1 MDDPCFRVSRGR
13 FESVS
18 RTRLPPPLPP
28 ETRTVGQLVAEALKL
43 YASRFWPSLSLGIG
57 PALLGVAAAELDGPA
72 RAAIVVGV
80 GPLLLA
86 AAYAGA
92 LALVRPVG
100 RGRSAATALA
110 IGYAAFLPVC
120 VSRLWI
126 FPGIYLLALAWLA
139 WIGMGVPAALVERRS
154 LPDAL
159 RRGTELARADFVH
172 ALGSL
177 ATLAITIFLTG
188 LVLFF
193 SLRELSDQALRIAGL
208 LALLVLAPIFVLGA
222 AVLYLDQEARVE
234 SASRPRRNRD
244 ADLHP
249 AVEPDGPR
257 RPDAEVEP

>member
-1 MDDPCFRVSRGR
+1 VPRSQ
-13 FESVS
+13 
-18 RTRLPPPLPP
+18 LPPPLPP

-43 YASRFWPSLSLGIG
+43 YAARFWPSLSLGIG
-57 PALLGVAAAELDGPA
+57 PALLGVAAAELDEPA
-72 RAAIVVGV
+72 RAVVVVGV

-86 AAYAGA
+86 ASYAGA
-92 LALVRPVG
+92 LALVRPIA
-100 RGRSAATALA
+100 RGRYLVTALA
-110 IGYAAFLPVC
+110 IGYIAFLPVC
-120 VSRLWI
+120 ISRVWI

-139 WIGMGVPAALVERRS
+139 FFGMGVPAALVERRR
-154 LPDAL
+154 PEEAL
-159 RRGTELARADFVH
+159 RRGAQLARADYVH

-193 SLRELSDQALRIAGL
+193 SLRELSDQALRVAGL

-234 SASRPRRNRD
+234 SGSQPRRSRD

-249 AVEPDGPR
+249 SVEPDGAG
-257 RPDAEVEP
+257 RPDAEVKP